1 MKFNWTDNPLM
12 RGLTRICD
20 FIILNLL
27 WIVCSIPIITIGAST
42 TALYAVMLKIV
53 KNEEGY
59 IARGFLKAFKENFK
73 ESTILWLIVAAVG
86 LLIGMDF
93 RFSGAMSGITQIAFQ
108 SIFIFFGFLWLCVV
122 LYVFPLAARYE
133 NPIKNTLK
141 NAFLLATAKLPYTLI
156 MVVITGGLVLLTFW
170 NTRTLLFGISLWG
183 MIGVAVVAWLNS
195 MVLRRVFTIFEPDVK
210 KPEA

>member
-1 MKFNWTDNPLM
+1 MKFNWTDNPIM
-12 RGLTRICD
+12 RGLSRICD
-20 FIILNLL
+20 FILLNLL

-59 IARGFLKAFKENFK
+59 IAKGFLKAFKENFK

-93 RFSGAMSGITQIAFQ
+93 QFSGAMGGIAQIIFQ
-108 SIFIFFGFLWLCVV
+108 SIFMLFGFLWLCVF

-141 NAFLLATAKLPYTLI
+141 NAFLISTAKLPYTLI
-156 MVVITGGLVLLTFW
+156 MVIIMGGSVLLTFW
-170 NTRTLLFGISLWG
+170 NTKTLLIGIGLWG
-183 MIGVAVVAWLNS
+183 MIGVAVIAWLNS
-195 MVLRRVFTIFEPDVK
+195 MVLRRVFTIFESEEK
-210 KPEA
+210 KTEV